1 MIECEECGDL
11 CADNVKACPWSG
23 LMVSGWQTTTTVQ
36 QPVFQQWL
44 SQGEWD
50 AIVDDVAKATLPN
63 GVDPKEGT

>member
-1 MIECEECGDL
+1 MKIQINGQTQ
-11 CADNVKACPWSG
+11 NGIMGV
-23 LMVSGWQTTTTVQ
+23 MVSGWQTTTTVQ